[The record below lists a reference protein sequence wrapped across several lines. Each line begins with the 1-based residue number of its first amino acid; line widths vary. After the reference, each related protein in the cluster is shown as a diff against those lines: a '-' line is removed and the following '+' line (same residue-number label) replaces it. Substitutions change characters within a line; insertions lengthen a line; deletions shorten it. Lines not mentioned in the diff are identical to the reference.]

1 MNKFPKGNTD
11 ADVITAK
18 IRQFRSKV
26 DICRQTYESRTDDF
40 GRVET
45 NIVGANRFCRIF
57 ETVRPEEPDCI
68 PHVNGRA

>member
-1 MNKFPKGNTD
+1 MNKFPRGNTY

-45 NIVGANRFCRIF
+45 NIVGANRFCRVF
-57 ETVRPEEPDCI
+57 QTVRLEEPTGI
-68 PHVNGRA
+68 PPR